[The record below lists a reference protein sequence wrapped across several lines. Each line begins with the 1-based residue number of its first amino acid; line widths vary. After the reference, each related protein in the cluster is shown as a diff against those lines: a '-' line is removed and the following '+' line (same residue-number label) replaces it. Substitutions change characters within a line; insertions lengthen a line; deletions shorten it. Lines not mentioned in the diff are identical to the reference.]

1 MQQIQK
7 MVIIKKYGE
16 AGALSNT
23 IAYHRTEDDGNWTLE
38 EDELITVVVRGVAQ
52 EVSENG

>member
-1 MQQIQK
+1 

-23 IAYHRTEDDGNWTLE
+23 IAYHRTASDGNWTLE